1 VVVVNAVTAAG
12 VLSGFRDAGV
22 SVPERISVI
31 TIHDSWFLE
40 HLSVALTGVKLP
52 LREQGM
58 LAARMLI
65 DVIDGRGPVGSELI
79 TDPAPVV
86 VARASTGVAEE

>member
-1 VVVVNAVTAAG
+1 
-12 VLSGFRDAGV
+12 
-22 SVPERISVI
+22 
-31 TIHDSWFLE
+31 
-40 HLSVALTGVKLP
+40 
-52 LREQGM
+52 
-58 LAARMLI
+58 MLI